1 LSQGLPLDEIAAAAC
16 EAVVGGVDRTQVSR
30 LLEVLEGSKNVNV
43 VLAFLAK
50 QVGRGYWKDHKSAS
64 RLFDILKNRD
74 LEAARKILGI
84 FKWLYEAGGERDRKR
99 EEKKKEKLRKLEP
112 SRPAKRGFYYDYVNA
127 CLEEV

>member
-1 LSQGLPLDEIAAAAC
+1 MPQELPLDEVAAAAC
-16 EAVVGGVDRTQVSR
+16 EAVIGGVDRTQVSR
-30 LLEVLEGSKNVNV
+30 LLEVLEGSKNVDV

-74 LEAARKILGI
+74 LEAARTILGI
-84 FKWLYEAGGERDRKR
+84 FKWLYEAGGERDREK
-99 EEKKKEKLRKLEP
+99 EKKKKEKLQKLKP
-112 SRPAKRGFYYDYVNA
+112 SRPAKRNFYYDYVNA